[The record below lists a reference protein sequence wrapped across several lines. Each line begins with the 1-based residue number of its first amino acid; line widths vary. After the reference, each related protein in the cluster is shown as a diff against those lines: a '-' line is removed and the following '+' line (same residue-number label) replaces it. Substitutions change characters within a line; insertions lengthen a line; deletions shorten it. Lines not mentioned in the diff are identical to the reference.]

1 MYHFK
6 YVPRTEYLPIK
17 KELIELIK
25 EVQNQVR
32 DKFKF
37 QFEFIGSTK
46 RNMIT
51 EDIRS
56 NIGFD
61 FDVNLRVNNDNNY
74 TPKEIRTIL
83 RTAITGVSRKYGYD
97 RCEDSTRV
105 ITTVK
110 ISSKNSSVLHS
121 CDFAI
126 VKGNKY
132 IWFDKKNNVY
142 VWAQQPKDFINL
154 DKKAKELRKDFGK
167 WKVVKEKYLKK
178 KNENKDPNKHSR
190 SLYAETINEV
200 YDKFYHWLSDSLTLI
215 VKNTIIKACDFF
227 PIS

>member
-6 YVPRTEYLPIK
+6 YIPRTKYLPLK
-17 KELIELIK
+17 KEIIELIK

-32 DKFKF
+32 DKFTF

-51 EDIRS
+51 EDARS

-61 FDVNLRVNNDNNY
+61 FDVNLTVNNDKNY

-83 RTAITGVSRKYGYD
+83 RTALTNVSQKYGYD

-105 ITTVK
+105 ITIVK
-110 ISSKNSSVLHS
+110 ISTKNSSILHS

-126 VKGNKY
+126 VKGNQY
-132 IWFDKKNNVY
+132 IRFDKKKNAY
-142 VWAQQPKDFINL
+142 VWASQPKDFINL
-154 DKKAKELRKDFGK
+154 DKKAKELRKDSEI

-178 KNENKDPNKHSR
+178 KNENKNPNKHSR

-200 YDKFYHWLSDSLTLI
+200 YDKFYH
-215 VKNTIIKACDFF
+215 
-227 PIS
+227 

>member
-6 YVPRTEYLPIK
+6 YVPRIRYLNLK
-17 KELIELIK
+17 KQIIELIK

-32 DKFKF
+32 DKFTF
-37 QFEFIGSTK
+37 QFEFVGSTK

-51 EDIRS
+51 E
-56 NIGFD
+56 NVMFNKGFD
-61 FDVNLRVNNDNNY
+61 FDVNLTVNDDDENY

-83 RTAITGVSRKYGYD
+83 RTALTNISRKYGYN

-105 ITTVK
+105 ITIVK
-110 ISSKNSSVLHS
+110 ISTKNSSILHS

-132 IWFDKKNNVY
+132 IRFDKKENAY
-142 VWAQQPKDFINL
+142 VWASQPKDFINL
-154 DKKAKELRKDFGK
+154 DKKAKELRKDSEI

-178 KNENKDPNKHSR
+178 KNENKNHNKHSR

-200 YDKFYHWLSDSLTLI
+200 YDKFYH
-215 VKNTIIKACDFF
+215 
-227 PIS
+227 

>member
-1 MYHFK
+1 MCMYHFK

-32 DKFKF
+32 DKFTF
-37 QFEFIGSTK
+37 QFEFVGSTK

-51 EDIRS
+51 EDVMS
-56 NIGFD
+56 NKGFD

-110 ISSKNSSVLHS
+110 ISPKKSSVLHS

-132 IWFDKKNNVY
+132 IRFDKKNNVY

-200 YDKFYHWLSDSLTLI
+200 YDKFYH
-215 VKNTIIKACDFF
+215 
-227 PIS
+227 

>member
-6 YVPRTEYLPIK
+6 YVPRIRYLNLK
-17 KELIELIK
+17 KQIIELIK

-32 DKFKF
+32 DKFTF
-37 QFEFIGSTK
+37 QFEFVGSTK

-51 EDIRS
+51 E
-56 NIGFD
+56 NVMFNKGFD
-61 FDVNLRVNNDNNY
+61 FDVNLTVNDDDENY

-83 RTAITGVSRKYGYD
+83 RTALTNVSRKYGYN

-105 ITTVK
+105 ITIVK
-110 ISSKNSSVLHS
+110 ISTKNSSILHS

-132 IWFDKKNNVY
+132 IRFDKKENAY
-142 VWAQQPKDFINL
+142 VWASQPKDFINL
-154 DKKAKELRKDFGK
+154 DKKAKELRKDSEI

-178 KNENKDPNKHSR
+178 KNENKNHNKHSR

-200 YDKFYHWLSDSLTLI
+200 YDKFYH
-215 VKNTIIKACDFF
+215 
-227 PIS
+227 

>member
-6 YVPRTEYLPIK
+6 YVPRTKYLPLK
-17 KELIELIK
+17 KEIIELIK
-25 EVQNQVR
+25 EVQYQVR
-32 DKFKF
+32 DKFTF
-37 QFEFIGSTK
+37 QFEFVGSTK

-51 EDIRS
+51 EDARY

-61 FDVNLRVNNDNNY
+61 FDVNLTVNNDKNY

-83 RTAITGVSRKYGYD
+83 RTALTNVSRKYGYN

-105 ITTVK
+105 ITIVN
-110 ISSKNSSVLHS
+110 ISTKNSSILHS

-132 IWFDKKNNVY
+132 IRFDKKENAY
-142 VWAQQPKDFINL
+142 VWASQPKDFINL
-154 DKKAKELRKDFGK
+154 DKKAKELRKDSEI

-178 KNENKDPNKHSR
+178 KNENKNPNKHSR

-200 YDKFYHWLSDSLTLI
+200 YDK
-215 VKNTIIKACDFF
+215 
-227 PIS
+227 

>member
-6 YVPRTEYLPIK
+6 YVPRTEYLPLK
-17 KELIELIK
+17 KEIIELIK

-32 DKFKF
+32 DKFTF
-37 QFEFIGSTK
+37 HFEFVGSTK

-51 EDIRS
+51 EDVRS

-61 FDVNLRVNNDNNY
+61 FDVNLTVNDDDENY

-83 RTAITGVSRKYGYD
+83 RTALTNVSRKYGYN

-105 ITTVK
+105 ITIVN
-110 ISSKNSSVLHS
+110 ISTKNSSILHS

-132 IWFDKKNNVY
+132 IRFDKKENAY
-142 VWAQQPKDFINL
+142 VWASQPKDFINL
-154 DKKAKELRKDFGK
+154 DKKAKELRKDSEI
-167 WKVVKEKYLKK
+167 WKVVTNRYLEK
-178 KNENKDPNKHSR
+178 KNENKDHNKHSR

-200 YDKFYHWLSDSLTLI
+200 YDKFYH
-215 VKNTIIKACDFF
+215 
-227 PIS
+227 

>member
-6 YVPRTEYLPIK
+6 YVPRTKYLPLK
-17 KELIELIK
+17 KEIIELIK

-32 DKFKF
+32 DKFTF
-37 QFEFIGSTK
+37 QFEFVGSTK

-51 EDIRS
+51 EDARS

-61 FDVNLRVNNDNNY
+61 FDVNLTVNNDKNY

-83 RTAITGVSRKYGYD
+83 RTALTNVSRKYGYN

-105 ITTVK
+105 ITIVN
-110 ISSKNSSVLHS
+110 ISTKNSSILHS

-132 IWFDKKNNVY
+132 IRFDKKENAY
-142 VWAQQPKDFINL
+142 VWASQPKDFINL
-154 DKKAKELRKDFGK
+154 DRKATKLRKDPTK
-167 WKVVKEKYLKK
+167 WNVVTNRYLEK
-178 KNENKDPNKHSR
+178 KNENNDHNKHSR

-200 YDKFYHWLSDSLTLI
+200 YDKFYH
-215 VKNTIIKACDFF
+215 
-227 PIS
+227 

>member
-6 YVPRTEYLPIK
+6 YVPRTKYLPLK
-17 KELIELIK
+17 KQIIELIK
-25 EVQNQVR
+25 EVQNRVR
-32 DKFKF
+32 DKFTF

-51 EDIRS
+51 EDVRS

-61 FDVNLRVNNDNNY
+61 FDVNLTVNNDKNY
-74 TPKEIRTIL
+74 TPKKIRTIL
-83 RTAITGVSRKYGYD
+83 RTALTNVSRKYGYD

-105 ITTVK
+105 ITIVN
-110 ISSKNSSVLHS
+110 ISTKNSSILHS

-132 IWFDKKNNVY
+132 IRFDKKENAY
-142 VWAQQPKDFINL
+142 VWASQPKDFINL
-154 DKKAKELRKDFGK
+154 DKKAKELRKDSEI

-178 KNENKDPNKHSR
+178 KNENKNPNKHSR

-200 YDKFYHWLSDSLTLI
+200 YDKFYH
-215 VKNTIIKACDFF
+215 
-227 PIS
+227 

>member
-74 TPKEIRTIL
+74 TP
-83 RTAITGVSRKYGYD
+83 
-97 RCEDSTRV
+97 
-105 ITTVK
+105 
-110 ISSKNSSVLHS
+110 
-121 CDFAI
+121 
-126 VKGNKY
+126 
-132 IWFDKKNNVY
+132 
-142 VWAQQPKDFINL
+142 
-154 DKKAKELRKDFGK
+154 
-167 WKVVKEKYLKK
+167 
-178 KNENKDPNKHSR
+178 
-190 SLYAETINEV
+190 
-200 YDKFYHWLSDSLTLI
+200 
-215 VKNTIIKACDFF
+215 
-227 PIS
+227 

>member
-6 YVPRTEYLPIK
+6 YVPRTEYLPLK
-17 KELIELIK
+17 KEIIELIK
-25 EVQNQVR
+25 EVQNHVR
-32 DKFKF
+32 DKFTF

-51 EDIRS
+51 EDARS

-61 FDVNLRVNNDNNY
+61 FDVNLTVNNDKNY
-74 TPKEIRTIL
+74 TPKKIRTIL
-83 RTAITGVSRKYGYD
+83 RTALTNVSQKCGYD

-105 ITTVK
+105 ITIVK
-110 ISSKNSSVLHS
+110 ISTKNSSILHS

-132 IWFDKKNNVY
+132 IRFDKKENAY
-142 VWAQQPKDFINL
+142 VWASQPKDFINL
-154 DKKAKELRKDFGK
+154 DKKAKELRKDSEI

-178 KNENKDPNKHSR
+178 KNENKNPNKHSR

-200 YDKFYHWLSDSLTLI
+200 YDKFYH
-215 VKNTIIKACDFF
+215 
-227 PIS
+227 

>member
-6 YVPRTEYLPIK
+6 YVPRIEYLPLK
-17 KELIELIK
+17 KEIIELIK

-32 DKFKF
+32 DKFTF

-51 EDIRS
+51 EDARS

-61 FDVNLRVNNDNNY
+61 FDVNLTVNNDKNY

-83 RTAITGVSRKYGYD
+83 RTALTNVSRKYGYN

-105 ITTVK
+105 ITIVN
-110 ISSKNSSVLHS
+110 ISTKNSSILHS

-132 IWFDKKNNVY
+132 IRFDKKENAY
-142 VWAQQPKDFINL
+142 VWASQPKDFINL
-154 DKKAKELRKDFGK
+154 DKKAKELRKDSEI

-178 KNENKDPNKHSR
+178 KNENKNPNKHSR

-200 YDKFYHWLSDSLTLI
+200 YDK
-215 VKNTIIKACDFF
+215 
-227 PIS
+227 

>member
-6 YVPRTEYLPIK
+6 YVPRTKYLPLK
-17 KELIELIK
+17 KEIIELIK
-25 EVQNQVR
+25 EVQYQVR
-32 DKFKF
+32 DKFTF
-37 QFEFIGSTK
+37 QFEFVGSTK

-51 EDIRS
+51 EDARS

-61 FDVNLRVNNDNNY
+61 FDVNLTVNNDKNY

-83 RTAITGVSRKYGYD
+83 RTALTNVSQKYGYN

-105 ITTVK
+105 ITIVN
-110 ISSKNSSVLHS
+110 ISTKNSSILHS

-132 IWFDKKNNVY
+132 IRFDKKENAY
-142 VWAQQPKDFINL
+142 VWASQPKDFINL
-154 DKKAKELRKDFGK
+154 DKKAKELRKDSEI

-178 KNENKDPNKHSR
+178 KNENNDHNKHSR

-200 YDKFYHWLSDSLTLI
+200 YDKYYHWLSDYLILI
-215 VKNTIIKACDFF
+215 VVAK
-227 PIS
+227 

>member
-6 YVPRTEYLPIK
+6 YVPRTKYLPLK
-17 KELIELIK
+17 KEIIELIK
-25 EVQNQVR
+25 EVQYQVR
-32 DKFKF
+32 DKFTF
-37 QFEFIGSTK
+37 QFEFVGSTK

-51 EDIRS
+51 EDARS

-61 FDVNLRVNNDNNY
+61 FDVNLTVNNDKNY

-83 RTAITGVSRKYGYD
+83 RTALTNVSQKYGYD

-105 ITTVK
+105 ITIVK
-110 ISSKNSSVLHS
+110 ISTKNSSILHS

-126 VKGNKY
+126 VKGNQY
-132 IWFDKKNNVY
+132 IRFDKKKNAY
-142 VWAQQPKDFINL
+142 VWASQPKGFINL
-154 DKKAKELRKDFGK
+154 DKKAKELRKDSEI

-178 KNENKDPNKHSR
+178 KNENNDHNKHSR

-200 YDKFYHWLSDSLTLI
+200 YDKFYH
-215 VKNTIIKACDFF
+215 
-227 PIS
+227 

>member
-6 YVPRTEYLPIK
+6 YVPRTKYLPLK
-17 KELIELIK
+17 KEIIELIK

-32 DKFKF
+32 DKFTF

-51 EDIRS
+51 EDARS

-61 FDVNLRVNNDNNY
+61 FDVNLTVNNDKNY

-83 RTAITGVSRKYGYD
+83 RTALTNVSRKYGYN

-105 ITTVK
+105 ITIVN
-110 ISSKNSSVLHS
+110 ISTKNSSILHS

-132 IWFDKKNNVY
+132 IRFDKKENAY
-142 VWAQQPKDFINL
+142 VWASQPKDFVNL
-154 DKKAKELRKDFGK
+154 DKKATKLREDSAK
-167 WKVVKEKYLKK
+167 WNIVTNRYLEK
-178 KNENKDPNKHSR
+178 KNENNDHNKHSR

-200 YDKFYHWLSDSLTLI
+200 YDKYYH
-215 VKNTIIKACDFF
+215 
-227 PIS
+227 

>member
-6 YVPRTEYLPIK
+6 YVPRTKYLPLK
-17 KELIELIK
+17 KQIIELIK

-32 DKFKF
+32 DKFTF
-37 QFEFIGSTK
+37 QFEFVGSTK

-51 EDIRS
+51 EDVMF
-56 NIGFD
+56 NKGFD
-61 FDVNLRVNNDNNY
+61 FDVNLTVNNDKNY
-74 TPKEIRTIL
+74 TPKKIRTIL
-83 RTAITGVSRKYGYD
+83 RTALTNVSQKYGYD

-105 ITTVK
+105 ITIVN
-110 ISSKNSSVLHS
+110 ISTKNSSILHS

-132 IWFDKKNNVY
+132 IRFDKKENAY
-142 VWAQQPKDFINL
+142 VWASQPKDFINL
-154 DKKAKELRKDFGK
+154 DKKAKELRKDSEI

-178 KNENKDPNKHSR
+178 KNENKNPNKHSR

-200 YDKFYHWLSDSLTLI
+200 YDKFYH
-215 VKNTIIKACDFF
+215 
-227 PIS
+227 

>member
-6 YVPRTEYLPIK
+6 YVPRTKYLPLK
-17 KELIELIK
+17 KEIIELIK

-32 DKFKF
+32 DKFTF
-37 QFEFIGSTK
+37 QFEFVGSTK

-51 EDIRS
+51 EDARS

-61 FDVNLRVNNDNNY
+61 FDVNLTVNNDKNY

-83 RTAITGVSRKYGYD
+83 RTALTNVSRKYGYN

-105 ITTVK
+105 ITIVN
-110 ISSKNSSVLHS
+110 ISTKNSSILHS

-132 IWFDKKNNVY
+132 IRFDKKENAY
-142 VWAQQPKDFINL
+142 VWASQPKDFINL
-154 DKKAKELRKDFGK
+154 DRKATKLRKDPAK
-167 WKVVKEKYLKK
+167 WNVVTNRYLEK
-178 KNENKDPNKHSR
+178 KNENNDHNKHSR

-200 YDKFYHWLSDSLTLI
+200 YDKFYH
-215 VKNTIIKACDFF
+215 
-227 PIS
+227 

>member
-6 YVPRTEYLPIK
+6 YVPRTKYLPLK
-17 KELIELIK
+17 KEIIELIK

-32 DKFKF
+32 DKFTF

-51 EDIRS
+51 EDARS

-61 FDVNLRVNNDNNY
+61 FDVNLTVSNDKNY
-74 TPKEIRTIL
+74 TPKKIRTIL
-83 RTAITGVSRKYGYD
+83 RTALTNVSQKCGYD

-105 ITTVK
+105 ITIVK
-110 ISSKNSSVLHS
+110 ISTKNSSILHS

-132 IWFDKKNNVY
+132 IRFDKKENAY
-142 VWAQQPKDFINL
+142 VWASQPKDFINL
-154 DKKAKELRKDFGK
+154 DKKAKELRKDSEI

-178 KNENKDPNKHSR
+178 KNENKNPNKHSR

-200 YDKFYHWLSDSLTLI
+200 YDKFYH
-215 VKNTIIKACDFF
+215 
-227 PIS
+227 

>member
-6 YVPRTEYLPIK
+6 YVPRTKYLPLK
-17 KELIELIK
+17 KQIIELIK

-32 DKFKF
+32 DKFTF
-37 QFEFIGSTK
+37 QFEFVGSTK

-51 EDIRS
+51 EDVMF
-56 NIGFD
+56 NKGFD
-61 FDVNLRVNNDNNY
+61 FDVNLTVNNDKNY
-74 TPKEIRTIL
+74 TPKKIRTIL
-83 RTAITGVSRKYGYD
+83 RTALTNVSRKYGYN

-105 ITTVK
+105 ITIVN
-110 ISSKNSSVLHS
+110 ISTKNSSILHS

-132 IWFDKKNNVY
+132 IRFDKKENAY
-142 VWAQQPKDFINL
+142 VWASQPKDFINL
-154 DKKAKELRKDFGK
+154 DKKAKELRKDSEI

-178 KNENKDPNKHSR
+178 KNENKNPNKHSR

-200 YDKFYHWLSDSLTLI
+200 YDKFYH
-215 VKNTIIKACDFF
+215 
-227 PIS
+227 

>member
-6 YVPRTEYLPIK
+6 YVPRTKYLPL
-17 KELIELIK
+17 KEEIIELIM

-32 DKFKF
+32 DKFTF
-37 QFEFIGSTK
+37 QFEFVGSTK

-51 EDIRS
+51 EDARS

-61 FDVNLRVNNDNNY
+61 FDVNLTVNNDKNY

-83 RTAITGVSRKYGYD
+83 RTALTNVSRKYGYN

-105 ITTVK
+105 ITIVN
-110 ISSKNSSVLHS
+110 ISTKNSSILHS

-132 IWFDKKNNVY
+132 IRFDKKENAY
-142 VWAQQPKDFINL
+142 VWASQPKDFINL
-154 DKKAKELRKDFGK
+154 DKKAKELRKDSEI

-178 KNENKDPNKHSR
+178 KNENKNPNKHSR

-200 YDKFYHWLSDSLTLI
+200 YDKYYH
-215 VKNTIIKACDFF
+215 
-227 PIS
+227 

>member
-1 MYHFK
+1 MCMYHFK
-6 YVPRTEYLPIK
+6 YVPRTKYLPLK
-17 KELIELIK
+17 KQIIELIK
-25 EVQNQVR
+25 EVQNRVR
-32 DKFKF
+32 DKFTF

-51 EDIRS
+51 EDVRS

-61 FDVNLRVNNDNNY
+61 FDVNLTVNNDKNY
-74 TPKEIRTIL
+74 TPKKIRTIL
-83 RTAITGVSRKYGYD
+83 RTALTNVSRKYGYD

-105 ITTVK
+105 ITIVN
-110 ISSKNSSVLHS
+110 ISTKNSSILHS

-132 IWFDKKNNVY
+132 IRFDKKENAY
-142 VWAQQPKDFINL
+142 VWASQPKDFINL
-154 DKKAKELRKDFGK
+154 DKKAKELRKDSEI

-178 KNENKDPNKHSR
+178 KNENKNPNKHSR

-200 YDKFYHWLSDSLTLI
+200 YDKFYH
-215 VKNTIIKACDFF
+215 
-227 PIS
+227 

>member
-6 YVPRTEYLPIK
+6 YVPRTKYLPLK
-17 KELIELIK
+17 KEIIELIK
-25 EVQNQVR
+25 EVQNRVR
-32 DKFKF
+32 DKFTF

-51 EDIRS
+51 EDVRS

-61 FDVNLRVNNDNNY
+61 FDVNLTVNNDKNY
-74 TPKEIRTIL
+74 TPKKIRTIL
-83 RTAITGVSRKYGYD
+83 RTALTNVLQKYGYD

-105 ITTVK
+105 ITIVK
-110 ISSKNSSVLHS
+110 ISTKNSSILHS

-132 IWFDKKNNVY
+132 IRFDKKEKAY
-142 VWAQQPKDFINL
+142 VWASQPKDFINL
-154 DKKAKELRKDFGK
+154 DKKAKELRKDSEI

-178 KNENKDPNKHSR
+178 KNENKNPNKHSR

-200 YDKFYHWLSDSLTLI
+200 YDKYYH
-215 VKNTIIKACDFF
+215 
-227 PIS
+227 

>member
-6 YVPRTEYLPIK
+6 YVPRTKYLPLK
-17 KELIELIK
+17 KEIIELIK
-25 EVQNQVR
+25 EVQYQVR
-32 DKFKF
+32 DKFTF
-37 QFEFIGSTK
+37 QFEFVGSTK

-51 EDIRS
+51 EDARF

-61 FDVNLRVNNDNNY
+61 FDVNLTVNNDKNY

-83 RTAITGVSRKYGYD
+83 RIAITNVSRKYGYD

-105 ITTVK
+105 ITIVK
-110 ISSKNSSVLHS
+110 ISTKNSSILHS

-132 IWFDKKNNVY
+132 IRFDKKENAY
-142 VWAQQPKDFINL
+142 VWASQPKDFINL
-154 DKKAKELRKDFGK
+154 DKKAKELRKDSEI

-178 KNENKDPNKHSR
+178 KNENKNHNKHSR

-200 YDKFYHWLSDSLTLI
+200 YDKFYH
-215 VKNTIIKACDFF
+215 
-227 PIS
+227 

>member
-6 YVPRTEYLPIK
+6 YVPRTKYLPLK
-17 KELIELIK
+17 KEIIELIK

-32 DKFKF
+32 DKFTF
-37 QFEFIGSTK
+37 QFEFVGSTK

-51 EDIRS
+51 E
-56 NIGFD
+56 NVMFNKGFD
-61 FDVNLRVNNDNNY
+61 FDVNLTVNDDDENY

-83 RTAITGVSRKYGYD
+83 RIAITNVSRKYGYN

-105 ITTVK
+105 ITIVN
-110 ISSKNSSVLHS
+110 ISTKNSSILHS

-132 IWFDKKNNVY
+132 IRFDKKENAY
-142 VWAQQPKDFINL
+142 VWASQPKDFINL
-154 DKKAKELRKDFGK
+154 DKKAKELRKDSEI

-178 KNENKDPNKHSR
+178 KNENNDHNKHSR

-200 YDKFYHWLSDSLTLI
+200 YDKYYH
-215 VKNTIIKACDFF
+215 
-227 PIS
+227 

>member
-6 YVPRTEYLPIK
+6 YVPRTKYLPLK
-17 KELIELIK
+17 KEIIELIK
-25 EVQNQVR
+25 EVQYQVR
-32 DKFKF
+32 DKFTF
-37 QFEFIGSTK
+37 QFEFVGSTK

-51 EDIRS
+51 E
-56 NIGFD
+56 NVMFNKGFD
-61 FDVNLRVNNDNNY
+61 FDVNLTVNDDDENY

-83 RTAITGVSRKYGYD
+83 RIAITNVSRKYGYN

-105 ITTVK
+105 ITIVN
-110 ISSKNSSVLHS
+110 ISTKNSSILHS

-132 IWFDKKNNVY
+132 IRFDKKENAY
-142 VWAQQPKDFINL
+142 VWASQPKDFINL
-154 DKKAKELRKDFGK
+154 DKKAKELRKDSEI

-178 KNENKDPNKHSR
+178 KNENKNPNKHSR

-200 YDKFYHWLSDSLTLI
+200 YDKFYH
-215 VKNTIIKACDFF
+215 
-227 PIS
+227 

>member
-6 YVPRTEYLPIK
+6 YVPRTKYLPLK
-17 KELIELIK
+17 KEIIELIK
-25 EVQNQVR
+25 EVQYQVR
-32 DKFKF
+32 DKFTF
-37 QFEFIGSTK
+37 QFEFVGSTK

-51 EDIRS
+51 EDARS

-61 FDVNLRVNNDNNY
+61 FDVNLTVNNDKNY

-83 RTAITGVSRKYGYD
+83 RTALTNVSQKYGYN

-105 ITTVK
+105 ITIVN
-110 ISSKNSSVLHS
+110 ISTKNSSILHS

-132 IWFDKKNNVY
+132 IRFDKKENAY
-142 VWAQQPKDFINL
+142 VWASQPKDFINL
-154 DKKAKELRKDFGK
+154 DKKAKELRKDSEI

-178 KNENKDPNKHSR
+178 KNENNDHNKHSR

-200 YDKFYHWLSDSLTLI
+200 YDKYYH
-215 VKNTIIKACDFF
+215 
-227 PIS
+227 

>member
-6 YVPRTEYLPIK
+6 YVPRTKYLPLK
-17 KELIELIK
+17 KEIIELIK
-25 EVQNQVR
+25 EVQYQVR
-32 DKFKF
+32 DKFTF
-37 QFEFIGSTK
+37 QFEFVGSTK

-51 EDIRS
+51 EDARS

-61 FDVNLRVNNDNNY
+61 FDVNLTVNNDKNY

-83 RTAITGVSRKYGYD
+83 RIAITNVSRKYGYD

-105 ITTVK
+105 ITIVK
-110 ISSKNSSVLHS
+110 ISTKNSSILHS

-132 IWFDKKNNVY
+132 IRFDKKENAY
-142 VWAQQPKDFINL
+142 VWASQPKDFINL
-154 DKKAKELRKDFGK
+154 DKKAKELRKDSEI

-178 KNENKDPNKHSR
+178 KNENKNHNKHSR

-200 YDKFYHWLSDSLTLI
+200 YDKFYH
-215 VKNTIIKACDFF
+215 
-227 PIS
+227 

>member
-6 YVPRTEYLPIK
+6 YVPRTKYLPLK
-17 KELIELIK
+17 KQIIELIK

-32 DKFKF
+32 DKFTF
-37 QFEFIGSTK
+37 QFEFVGSTK

-51 EDIRS
+51 EDVMS
-56 NIGFD
+56 NKEFD
-61 FDVNLRVNNDNNY
+61 FDVNLTVNNDKNY
-74 TPKEIRTIL
+74 TPKKIRTIL
-83 RTAITGVSRKYGYD
+83 RTALTNVSRKYGYN

-105 ITTVK
+105 ITIVN
-110 ISSKNSSVLHS
+110 ISTKNSSILHS

-132 IWFDKKNNVY
+132 IRFDKKENAY
-142 VWAQQPKDFINL
+142 VWASQPKDFINL
-154 DKKAKELRKDFGK
+154 DKKAKELRKDSEI

-178 KNENKDPNKHSR
+178 KNENNDHNKHSR

-200 YDKFYHWLSDSLTLI
+200 YDKFYH
-215 VKNTIIKACDFF
+215 
-227 PIS
+227 

>member
-1 MYHFK
+1 MIFKFSLGGMCMYHFK
-6 YVPRTEYLPIK
+6 YVPRIRYLNLK
-17 KELIELIK
+17 KQIIELIK

-32 DKFKF
+32 DKFTF
-37 QFEFIGSTK
+37 QFEFVGSTK

-83 RTAITGVSRKYGYD
+83 RTAITGVSRKYGYN

-132 IWFDKKNNVY
+132 IRFDKKNNVY

-200 YDKFYHWLSDSLTLI
+200 YDKFYH
-215 VKNTIIKACDFF
+215 
-227 PIS
+227 

>member
-6 YVPRTEYLPIK
+6 YVPRTKYLPLK
-17 KELIELIK
+17 KEIIELIK
-25 EVQNQVR
+25 EVQYQVR
-32 DKFKF
+32 DKFTF
-37 QFEFIGSTK
+37 QFEFVGSTK

-51 EDIRS
+51 EDARF

-61 FDVNLRVNNDNNY
+61 FDVNLTVNNDKNY

-83 RTAITGVSRKYGYD
+83 RIAITNVSRKYGYN

-105 ITTVK
+105 ITIVN
-110 ISSKNSSVLHS
+110 ISTKNSSILHS

-126 VKGNKY
+126 VKDNKY
-132 IWFDKKNNVY
+132 IRFDKKENAY
-142 VWAQQPKDFINL
+142 VWASQPKDFINL
-154 DKKAKELRKDFGK
+154 DKKAKELRKDSEI

-178 KNENKDPNKHSR
+178 KNENKNPNKHSR

-200 YDKFYHWLSDSLTLI
+200 YDKYYH
-215 VKNTIIKACDFF
+215 
-227 PIS
+227 

>member
-83 RTAITGVSRKYGYD
+83 RTAITGVSRKYGYN

-132 IWFDKKNNVY
+132 I
-142 VWAQQPKDFINL
+142 
-154 DKKAKELRKDFGK
+154 
-167 WKVVKEKYLKK
+167 
-178 KNENKDPNKHSR
+178 
-190 SLYAETINEV
+190 
-200 YDKFYHWLSDSLTLI
+200 
-215 VKNTIIKACDFF
+215 
-227 PIS
+227 

>member
-6 YVPRTEYLPIK
+6 YVPRTEYLPLK
-17 KELIELIK
+17 KQIIELIK

-32 DKFKF
+32 DKFTF
-37 QFEFIGSTK
+37 QFEFVGSTK

-51 EDIRS
+51 EDVMF

-61 FDVNLRVNNDNNY
+61 FDVNLTVNNDKNY

-83 RTAITGVSRKYGYD
+83 RIAITNVSRKYGYD

-105 ITTVK
+105 ITIMK
-110 ISSKNSSVLHS
+110 ITTKNSSILHS

-132 IWFDKKNNVY
+132 IRFDKKENAY
-142 VWAQQPKDFINL
+142 VWASQPKDFINL
-154 DKKAKELRKDFGK
+154 DKKAKELRKDSEI

-178 KNENKDPNKHSR
+178 KNENKNHNKHSR

-200 YDKFYHWLSDSLTLI
+200 YDKFYH
-215 VKNTIIKACDFF
+215 
-227 PIS
+227 

>member
-6 YVPRTEYLPIK
+6 YVPRTKYLPLK
-17 KELIELIK
+17 KQIIELIK
-25 EVQNQVR
+25 EVQNRVR
-32 DKFKF
+32 DKFTF

-51 EDIRS
+51 EDVRS

-61 FDVNLRVNNDNNY
+61 FDVNLTVNNDKNY
-74 TPKEIRTIL
+74 TPKKIRTIL
-83 RTAITGVSRKYGYD
+83 RTALTNVSRKYGYD

-105 ITTVK
+105 ITIVN
-110 ISSKNSSVLHS
+110 ISTKNSSILHS

-132 IWFDKKNNVY
+132 IRFDKKENAY
-142 VWAQQPKDFINL
+142 VWASQPKDFINL
-154 DKKAKELRKDFGK
+154 DKKAKELRKDSEI

-178 KNENKDPNKHSR
+178 KNENNDHNKHSR

-200 YDKFYHWLSDSLTLI
+200 YDKFYH
-215 VKNTIIKACDFF
+215 
-227 PIS
+227 